1 MVAAGRTRWPADG
14 QRRLGARLIDYYLGM
29 GPMILGHV
37 PVEVIAA
44 EGDIDALPWN
54 DLDALRNRLAAAPA
68 IPQETLS

>member
-1 MVAAGRTRWPADG
+1 
-14 QRRLGARLIDYYLGM
+14 
-29 GPMILGHV
+29 MILGHV